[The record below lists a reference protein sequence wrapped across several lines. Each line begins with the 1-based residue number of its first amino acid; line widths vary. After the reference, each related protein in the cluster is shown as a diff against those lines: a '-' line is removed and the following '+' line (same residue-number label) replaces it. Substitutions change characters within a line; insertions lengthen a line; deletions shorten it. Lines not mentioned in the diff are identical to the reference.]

1 MNIRMCAFVFFQI
14 VIIFLGST
22 FNVAAIVNKSAIKI
36 HGRLIVVECSINSGQ
51 KQVVNFSD
59 AVGIHRIDG
68 KRYEQPVPFVL
79 DCQNFAGGDMPPMTL
94 TLSGNQTSF
103 DDAAVTTTTKG
114 LGIELKMN
122 GEPLPLSKTV
132 EVDYNNP
139 PKLTAVPVA
148 DPSGELVEGPFSGG
162 VRLIVEVP

>member
-1 MNIRMCAFVFFQI
+1 M
-14 VIIFLGST
+14 IILVAHGARAGVSKEGSLT
-22 FNVAAIVNKSAIKI
+22 I
-36 HGRLIVVECSINSGQ
+36 HGRLVVVECSINSGQ
-51 KQVVNFSD
+51 KQVVNFGD

-79 DCQNFAGGDMPPMTL
+79 DCQNYAGGDMPPMTL

-132 EVDYNNP
+132 EVDHNNP
-139 PKLTAVPVA
+139 PELTAVPVA
-148 DPSGELVEGPFSGG
+148 DPSEELVEGPFSGG

>member
-1 MNIRMCAFVFFQI
+1 MKSYLQCWGVVLLLIITCSIRAE
-14 VIIFLGST
+14 II
-22 FNVAAIVNKSAIKI
+22 NKSSLKI

-51 KQVVNFSD
+51 KQVVNFGD

-79 DCQNFAGGDMPPMTL
+79 DCQNYAGGDMPAMTL
-94 TLSGNQTSF
+94 TLSGDQTSF
-103 DDAAVTTTTKG
+103 DEAAVTTTIKG

-122 GEPLPLSKTV
+122 GKPLPLSKTV

-139 PKLTAVPVA
+139 PELTAVPVA
-148 DPSGELVEGPFSGG
+148 DPSEELVEGPFSGG